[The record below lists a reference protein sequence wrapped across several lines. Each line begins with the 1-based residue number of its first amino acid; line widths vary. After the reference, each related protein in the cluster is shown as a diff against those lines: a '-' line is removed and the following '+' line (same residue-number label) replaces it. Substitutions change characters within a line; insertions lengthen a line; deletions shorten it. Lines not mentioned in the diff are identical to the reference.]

1 MLAQPCQRKPLLI
14 VYRQGTRGRHNVYC
28 VSWRNNTM
36 DYETVIGEV
45 QNRAGLPSREDAL
58 TVTRTTLELLGERL
72 ESGEATNLGAQ
83 LSEEIG
89 RHLDKTSDV
98 ERFSWDE
105 FVDRLMDRGDY
116 TSDERGTAVHHARI
130 VLAVV
135 DEAVSEGEMTDVRNQ
150 LPDDYDELFVAVDR
164 EEKSVDDS

>member
-1 MLAQPCQRKPLLI
+1 
-14 VYRQGTRGRHNVYC
+14 
-28 VSWRNNTM
+28 M

-58 TVTRTTLELLGERL
+58 AVTRTTLELLGTRL

-83 LSEEIG
+83 LPEEIG

-116 TSDERGTAVHHARI
+116 TSDERGTAVHHAR
-130 VLAVV
+130 VVMAVV

-150 LPDDYDELFVAVDR
+150 LPEDYDELFVAVDR
-164 EEKSVDDS
+164 EEQPVGGDQQSDTES